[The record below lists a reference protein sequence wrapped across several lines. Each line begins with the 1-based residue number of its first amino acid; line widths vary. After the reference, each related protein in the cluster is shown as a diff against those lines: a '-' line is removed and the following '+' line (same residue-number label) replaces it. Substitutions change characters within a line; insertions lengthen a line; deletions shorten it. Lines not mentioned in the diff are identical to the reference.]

1 MKKYVIILF
10 LITTSCSSKEGFLP
24 GFIPDFITNYFE
36 DEVLPYAELPSINS
50 NVNIQLLWETE
61 FPSEIEEAYSFL
73 NLYKFQDQILVPT
86 NDKKIHILSSVDSKM
101 KNSIDIELD
110 IFSGIIADS
119 NLIYFGT
126 KQDTVTAVDRE
137 SNSVLW
143 QRVMSSEVMALS
155 DVLNDT
161 IFVKTN
167 DSKVT
172 AIDIKTGKFMWVKS
186 QIPSDLSVR
195 GSSAPVIHDEMVIV
209 GFEDGKIISYNYLN
223 GDINWQI
230 QIPSTKME
238 TIIDRL
244 NDIDGNM
251 IVDND
256 VLFAISYQGSII
268 AIDTFSGQVLWSREA
283 SSLFGLDADSTNV
296 FFNDDGGV
304 LWAIDKFS
312 GRPSWKQD
320 KLFKRLIGSP
330 IYYNDLVIIGDIEN
344 YIHILDSQNGSIIGR
359 LKMKYPIQ
367 SYYADYDA
375 LYLLD
380 KDFSLKKYQLNKLE
394 EIISE

>member
-36 DEVLPYAELPSINS
+36 EEVLPYAELPSINS

-61 FPSEIEEAYSFL
+61 FPSEIEETYSFL
-73 NLYKFQDQILVPT
+73 NLYKFQDEILIPT
-86 NDKKIHILSSVDSKM
+86 NDKKVHILSSADSKI

-119 NLIYFGT
+119 SLIYFGT

-155 DVLNDT
+155 DVLNDM

-256 VLFAISYQGSII
+256 VLY
-268 AIDTFSGQVLWSREA
+268 L
-283 SSLFGLDADSTNV
+283 SL
-296 FFNDDGGV
+296 
-304 LWAIDKFS
+304 
-312 GRPSWKQD
+312 
-320 KLFKRLIGSP
+320 
-330 IYYNDLVIIGDIEN
+330 
-344 YIHILDSQNGSIIGR
+344 IHI
-359 LKMKYPIQ
+359 
-367 SYYADYDA
+367 
-375 LYLLD
+375 
-380 KDFSLKKYQLNKLE
+380 
-394 EIISE
+394 

>member
-1 MKKYVIILF
+1 
-10 LITTSCSSKEGFLP
+10 
-24 GFIPDFITNYFE
+24 
-36 DEVLPYAELPSINS
+36 
-50 NVNIQLLWETE
+50 
-61 FPSEIEEAYSFL
+61 
-73 NLYKFQDQILVPT
+73 
-86 NDKKIHILSSVDSKM
+86 
-101 KNSIDIELD
+101 
-110 IFSGIIADS
+110 
-119 NLIYFGT
+119 
-126 KQDTVTAVDRE
+126 
-137 SNSVLW
+137 
-143 QRVMSSEVMALS
+143 MSSEVMALS
-155 DVLNDT
+155 DVLNDM

-256 VLFAISYQGSII
+256 VLYAISYQGSII

-330 IYYNDLVIIGDIEN
+330 IYFNDLVVIGDIEN

-367 SYYADYDA
+367 SYYADYD
-375 LYLLD
+375 L
-380 KDFSLKKYQLNKLE
+380 SL
-394 EIISE
+394 IHI

>member
-1 MKKYVIILF
+1 MKKFVIILF

-36 DEVLPYAELPSINS
+36 EEVLPYAELPSINS

-61 FPSEIEEAYSFL
+61 FPSEIEETYSFL
-73 NLYKFQDQILVPT
+73 NLYKFQDEILIPT
-86 NDKKIHILSSVDSKM
+86 NDKKVHILSSADSKI

-155 DVLNDT
+155 DVLNDM

-256 VLFAISYQGSII
+256 VLYAISYQGSII

-330 IYYNDLVIIGDIEN
+330 IYFNDLVVIGDIEN

-367 SYYADYDA
+367 SYYADHDA

>member
-36 DEVLPYAELPSINS
+36 EEVLPYAKLPSINS

-61 FPSEIEEAYSFL
+61 FPSEIEETYSFL
-73 NLYKFQDQILVPT
+73 NLYKFQDEILIPT
-86 NDKKIHILSSVDSKM
+86 NDKKVHILSSADSKI

-119 NLIYFGT
+119 SLIYFGT

-155 DVLNDT
+155 DVLNDM

-256 VLFAISYQGSII
+256 VLYAISYQGSII

-330 IYYNDLVIIGDIEN
+330 IYFNDLVVIGDIEN

-367 SYYADYDA
+367 SYHADYDA

-380 KDFSLKKYQLNKLE
+380 KDFSLKKYQLDKLE